1 MRTNVYLHFDGKC
14 AAAFKFY
21 EKCLGGKIGM
31 TMTYGE
37 SPMADKSPPEMRNAV
52 MHTRISVGDTL
63 IMGSD
68 SPPDRYQKPQ
78 GFSVAVNTEDPA
90 EADRVF
96 AALSANGTVTMPI
109 AETFWAKRFG
119 MLVDQFGI
127 AWMVNCEKPMG

>member
-1 MRTNVYLHFDGKC
+1 MRANVYLHFNGNC

-21 EKCLGGKIGM
+21 EKCLGAKIGM

-37 SPMADKSPPEMRNAV
+37 SPAAEQTPPEQRKAV
-52 MHTRISVGDTL
+52 MHTRLAVGDTV

-68 SPPDRYQKPQ
+68 CPPDRYFKPQ
-78 GFSVAVNTEDPA
+78 GFAVAVNTTDSA

-96 AALSANGTVTMPI
+96 AALGAGGSVTMPI
-109 AETFWAKRFG
+109 QETFWAKRFG

-127 AWMVNCEKPMG
+127 AWMVNCEKPM

>member
-1 MRTNVYLHFDGKC
+1 MRASVYLHFDGKC

-21 EKCLGGKIGM
+21 EQCLGATIAM

-37 SPMADKSPPEMRNAV
+37 SPMADKTPPGFKDAV
-52 MHTRISVGDTL
+52 MHTRIVVGDTV

-68 SPPDRYQKPQ
+68 APPDRYSKPQ
-78 GFSVAVNTEDPA
+78 GFSVSINTTDAA

-96 AALSANGTVTMPI
+96 NALAANGNVSMPI
-109 AETFWAKRFG
+109 QETFWAKRFG

-127 AWMVNCEKPMG
+127 PWMVNCEKPA

>member
-1 MRTNVYLHFDGKC
+1 MKLNTYLAFHGNC
-14 AAAFKFY
+14 ADAFKFY
-21 EKCLGGKIGM
+21 ERCLGGKIIGM
-31 TMTYGE
+31 MKYGE

-90 EADRVF
+90 EADRLQQQIERGF
-96 AALSANGTVTMPI
+96 YGS
-109 AETFWAKRFG
+109 
-119 MLVDQFGI
+119 
-127 AWMVNCEKPMG
+127 